1 MLYCVIVNFF
11 IVSITLYEYDTK
23 LYFFIA
29 DQHRYSIDKN
39 IYTNINIYNNID
51 TNINIYNNIDTN
63 INIYNNIML
72 KEIIN
77 QNIVCTSKPGKHQ
90 TSNIKNQL

>member
-29 DQHRYSIDKN
+29 DQHRYSIIK
-39 IYTNINIYNNID
+39 IYIPI
-51 TNINIYNNIDTN
+51 
-63 INIYNNIML
+63 
-72 KEIIN
+72 
-77 QNIVCTSKPGKHQ
+77 
-90 TSNIKNQL
+90 